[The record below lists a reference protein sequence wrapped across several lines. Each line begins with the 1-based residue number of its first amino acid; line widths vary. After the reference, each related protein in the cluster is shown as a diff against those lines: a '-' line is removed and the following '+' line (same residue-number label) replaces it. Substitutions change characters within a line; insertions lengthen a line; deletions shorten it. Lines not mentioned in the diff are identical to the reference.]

1 MFRGCT
7 FEEQQVNSKDDGGL
21 YREIF
26 RKDGI
31 LWGCEMTVTNTALT
45 IQPGRLIISGRMIP
59 VDGATQIPFTSPI
72 QNGYGQVL
80 LTIDL
85 SKTAT
90 KEEFDQV
97 EASVV
102 YSTTSLFPELT
113 QGEINTSN
121 GDMIYQQ
128 ELAVVSIAG
137 GNITGITR
145 QIGGAEIDAE
155 KLGGQPPEYYA
166 TKAEVDSKASASNP
180 TFSGRITANA
190 GIRLPDGEKVSW
202 GTGWGAYAN
211 DASSFYI
218 ATPTGHNKYLFFGV
232 SENAWALLPN
242 STTQLGTGNFRR
254 GQIYSTNATISTS
267 DLKDKKDIVLM
278 TEEQARPFI
287 MALKPCLYKLID
299 GTSGRTHYGL
309 IAQEV
314 EEAMREC
321 GISDMEFAGFIKS
334 PKVEREQVGTTK
346 DGAPIYRDK
355 VIEGEYVYG
364 LRYEEFIAPIISVAQ
379 SLMQE
384 NEVLKGRMD
393 ELEKRIEALE
403 AK

>member
-1 MFRGCT
+1 
-7 FEEQQVNSKDDGGL
+7 
-21 YREIF
+21 
-26 RKDGI
+26 
-31 LWGCEMTVTNTALT
+31 
-45 IQPGRLIISGRMIP
+45 
-59 VDGATQIPFTSPI
+59 
-72 QNGYGQVL
+72 
-80 LTIDL
+80 
-85 SKTAT
+85 
-90 KEEFDQV
+90 
-97 EASVV
+97 
-102 YSTTSLFPELT
+102 
-113 QGEINTSN
+113 
-121 GDMIYQQ
+121 
-128 ELAVVSIAG
+128 
-137 GNITGITR
+137 
-145 QIGGAEIDAE
+145 
-155 KLGGQPPEYYA
+155 
-166 TKAEVDSKASASNP
+166 
-180 TFSGRITANA
+180 
-190 GIRLPDGEKVSW
+190 
-202 GTGWGAYAN
+202 
-211 DASSFYI
+211 
-218 ATPTGHNKYLFFGV
+218 
-232 SENAWALLPN
+232 
-242 STTQLGTGNFRR
+242 
-254 GQIYSTNATISTS
+254 
-267 DLKDKKDIVLM
+267 M

-346 DGAPIYRDK
+346 DGAPVYRDK

>member
-1 MFRGCT
+1 MFKPIT
-7 FEEQQVNSKDDGGL
+7 FDYQSVKSKNDGGL
-21 YREIF
+21 YNAIF
-26 RKDGI
+26 IHDGI
-31 LWGCEMTVTNTALT
+31 IWGCDVTVTATSVT
-45 IQPGRLIISGRMIP
+45 FSSGEIIVGGRIVW
-59 VDGATQIPFTSPI
+59 VDGATTVQITNPI
-72 QNGYGQVL
+72 QNGYARIKAR
-80 LTIDL
+80 IDL
-85 SKTAT
+85 T
-90 KEEFDQV
+90 KEARPTEIEQFETV
-97 EASVV
+97 LE
-102 YSTTSLFPELT
+102 YSTTTLFPDLAQEA
-113 QGEINTSN
+113 INDT
-121 GDMIYQQ
+121 GTIYEQ
-128 ELAVVSIAG
+128 ELVVVKIDAG
-137 GNITGITR
+137 NVTAITR
-145 QIGGAEIDAE
+145 KMGNAIIDAA
-155 KLGGQPPEYYA
+155 KLNGQPPEYYA

-180 TFSGRITANA
+180 TFSGQITANT

-202 GTGWGAYAN
+202 GTGWGVYAN

-242 STTQLGTGNFRR
+242 STTQLGTGNFRW

-267 DLKDKKDIVLM
+267 DLKEKKDIILM

-287 MALKPCLYKLID
+287 MALKPRLYKLID

-334 PKVEREQVGTTK
+334 PKIKREQVGTAK
-346 DGAPIYRDK
+346 DGAPVYRDT

>member
-1 MFRGCT
+1 MFKPIT
-7 FEEQQVNSKDDGGL
+7 FDYQSVKSKNDGGL
-21 YREIF
+21 YNAIF
-26 RKDGI
+26 IHDGI
-31 LWGCEMTVTNTALT
+31 IWGCDITVTATSVT
-45 IQPGRLIISGRMIP
+45 FSSGEIIIGGRIVW
-59 VDGATQIPFTSPI
+59 VDGATTVPITNPI
-72 QNGYGQVL
+72 QNGYARIKAR
-80 LTIDL
+80 IDL
-85 SKTAT
+85 T
-90 KEEFDQV
+90 KEATQTEIYQFETPVEF
-97 EASVV
+97 
-102 YSTTSLFPELT
+102 STTTLFPDLT
-113 QGEINTSN
+113 QETINDT
-121 GDMIYQQ
+121 GTIYER
-128 ELAVVSIAG
+128 ELVVVKIEAG
-137 GNITGITR
+137 NVTAITR
-145 QIGGAEIDAE
+145 KMGNAEIDAE
-155 KLGGQPPEYYA
+155 RLGGQPPEYYA

-180 TFSGRITANA
+180 TFSGQITANT

-202 GTGWGAYAN
+202 GTGWGVYAN

-242 STTQLGTGNFRR
+242 STTQLGTGNFKW

-334 PKVEREQVGTTK
+334 PKIKREQVGTAK
-346 DGAPIYRDK
+346 GGAPVYRDK
-355 VIEGEYVYG
+355 VIGGEYVYG
-364 LRYEEFIAPIISVAQ
+364 LRYEEFIAPIISVVQ

-403 AK
+403 EK